1 MVDLIA
7 PDINKFEE
15 QMIHFIE
22 AYYNILKN
30 ENESDLKEIKY
41 GTFNWYNKLI
51 ELLNSFNE
59 ENDIK
64 KGINL
69 RKEEIIKYLKEISRI
84 KKKMEFYMVMNLA
97 HFLYERY
104 YHNIK
109 KKKNERNIYLE
120 YNMTRCIY
128 KELINLRNELSHNQK
143 GFPPLEYILRIYEDF
158 YYLIKFMKPDSH
170 DIKVE
175 IDEQFLREIKI
186 NIHIY
191 LEKNLNY
198 DKSFELNSLIE
209 EFKKFEIENKI
220 IDLKPYKKIKLDEK
234 LLNDDTKNIIKSIF
248 DFPEKLPKFDF
259 NKEENNN
266 KNEIINNLE
275 KSNINDDKNEEEKI
289 IDELSL
295 DKSSHDSISDLGNF
309 SSSSE
314 RNSINENEGNIK
326 KSDESNINNSDS
338 KYDIQNDI

>member
-64 KGINL
+64 KGIN
-69 RKEEIIKYLKEISRI
+69 
-84 KKKMEFYMVMNLA
+84 
-97 HFLYERY
+97 
-104 YHNIK
+104 
-109 KKKNERNIYLE
+109 
-120 YNMTRCIY
+120 
-128 KELINLRNELSHNQK
+128 
-143 GFPPLEYILRIYEDF
+143 ILRIYEDF

-170 DIKVE
+170 DIKVK

-234 LLNDDTKNIIKSIF
+234 LLKDDTKNIIKSIF

-259 NKEENNN
+259 NKEENIN

-275 KSNINDDKNEEEKI
+275 KSNINDDKNGEEKI